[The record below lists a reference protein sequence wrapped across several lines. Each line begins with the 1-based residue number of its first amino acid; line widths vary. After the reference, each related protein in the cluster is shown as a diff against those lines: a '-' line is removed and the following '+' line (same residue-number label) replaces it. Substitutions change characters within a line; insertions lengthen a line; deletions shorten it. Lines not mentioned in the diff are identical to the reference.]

1 MEINSVNEKLIQPI
15 LRDLDW
21 LEDLLNLR
29 ITAYFEEPDNRFTFP
44 DPPSPKDTD
53 SPYDQFISKLNLD
66 FNERVILL
74 MSMVPLL
81 SPQIFDCFFI
91 QNKSIGRPFSEFGG
105 VEAKSHKGF
114 IPTVETVNFVLN
126 GKNVIKRLDL
136 YKIFG
141 EDHAFSKLQVLSLT
155 KDSETTSF
163 WSNRLTINED
173 FFYHLISGEKISP
186 KYSSEFPA
194 KELFTPLEIN
204 DLVLNRQ
211 LMDELNL
218 ILNWIKYREEIKSSP
233 TLRKSFRTG
242 YRALFYG
249 PPGTGKSL
257 TAAILGKNND
267 LPVYR
272 IDLSQVVSKYIG
284 ETEKNLSRLLDVAE
298 HKNWVLFFDEADS
311 LFSKRTDISDS
322 KDKYANQGT
331 SFLLQRLE
339 EYDGLVIL
347 ATNLRPNIDRAF
359 VRRFQSILYFSL
371 PTVDER
377 MKLWSNALKNFQVA
391 SSVNVKKL
399 AEKYEVSGAS
409 ISNAIQFAW
418 LSSKKDKRE
427 EVSSLDL
434 EAGLLREMAKEGR
447 SVN

>member
-1 MEINSVNEKLIQPI
+1 MEIKASTERLIQPI
-15 LRDLDW
+15 LQDLAW
-21 LEDLLNLR
+21 LEAILDQR
-29 ITAYFEEPDNRFTFP
+29 MSAYFEEASPEFLLLA
-44 DPPSPKDTD
+44 PPKWLGENTPYTDFVSKYGLDT
-53 SPYDQFISKLNLD
+53 K
-66 FNERVILL
+66 ERVILL

-81 SPQIFDCFFI
+81 SPQSFDCFFI

-126 GKNVIKRLDL
+126 GKDLLKRLDL
-136 YKIFG
+136 YKVFS
-141 EDHAFSKLQVLSLT
+141 EEHFFSKRQILSL
-155 KDSETTSF
+155 KKNSDNESF
-163 WSNRLTINED
+163 WSNSLQINED

-186 KYSSEFPA
+186 KFSSQFPA
-194 KELFTPLEIN
+194 KELTTQLQID
-204 DLVLNRQ
+204 DLVLNKQ
-211 LMDELNL
+211 LMDELGL
-218 ILNWIKYREEIKSSP
+218 ILNWIKFRDEIKASP
-233 TLRKSFRTG
+233 NLRKSFRTG

-257 TAAILGKNND
+257 TAAILGKNNG

-311 LFSKRTDISDS
+311 LFSKRTEINDS

-331 SFLLQRLE
+331 SYLLQRLE

-359 VRRFQSILYFSL
+359 VRRFQSILYFNL
-371 PTVDER
+371 PTVEER
-377 MKLWSNALKNFQVA
+377 ITLWENALKNFSI
-391 SSVNVKKL
+391 SSDVSIKKL
-399 AEKYEVSGAS
+399 SEKYEVSGAA
-409 ISNAIQFAW
+409 ISNAIQFSW
-418 LSSKKDKRE
+418 LSSKRDERDQI
-427 EVSSLDL
+427 SSLDI
-434 EAGLLREMAKEGR
+434 EGGLLREMAKEGR
-447 SVN
+447 AVK

>member
-1 MEINSVNEKLIQPI
+1 MKNSTEKLIQPI
-15 LRDLDW
+15 LQDLAW
-21 LEDLLNLR
+21 LESILDLR
-29 ITAYFEEPDNRFTFP
+29 ITAYFEENSADFLFP
-44 DPPSPKDTD
+44 DPPIWSGE
-53 SPYDQFISKLNLD
+53 SNPYTNFVTNYRLD
-66 FNERVILL
+66 VKERVILL

-81 SPQIFDCFFI
+81 SPQSFDCFFI

-105 VEAKSHKGF
+105 IEAKSHKGF

-126 GKNVIKRLDL
+126 GKDLLKRLEL
-136 YKIFG
+136 YKVFS
-141 EDHAFSKLQVLSLT
+141 EEHFFSKRQVLSL
-155 KDSETTSF
+155 KKNSENESF
-163 WSNRLTINED
+163 WSNSLQINED

-186 KYSSEFPA
+186 KFSSEFPA
-194 KELFTPLEIN
+194 KELTTQLQID
-204 DLVLNRQ
+204 DLVLNKQ
-211 LMDELNL
+211 LMDELGL
-218 ILNWIKYREEIKSSP
+218 ILNWINFRDEIKASDK
-233 TLRKSFRTG
+233 LRKSFRTG

-311 LFSKRTDISDS
+311 LFSKRTEINDS

-331 SFLLQRLE
+331 SYLLQRLE

-359 VRRFQSILYFSL
+359 VRRFQSILYFNL
-371 PTVDER
+371 PTVEER
-377 MKLWSNALKNFQVA
+377 MKLWENALKNFNIA
-391 SSVNVKKL
+391 SDVSIKKL
-399 AEKYEVSGAS
+399 SEKYEVSGAA
-409 ISNAIQFAW
+409 ISNAIQFSW
-418 LSSKKDKRE
+418 LSSKRDQRE
-427 EVSSLDL
+427 QINSLDI
-434 EAGLLREMAKEGR
+434 EGGLLREMAKEGR
-447 SVN
+447 AVK